1 VSRVTERLLRAAWIV
16 VQVLFLAVP
25 AFMLHAEEGT
35 STAVNIKGEIKFFS
49 SAYTEDD
56 TEDPFEPHEAGDYNL
71 NRGELHLKLDGYI
84 SEKVSYRSLLY
95 FTYGVRQVYDDTE
108 ELQVD
113 ESGTSEADDLETE
126 LKEASFTLMDFG
138 APGLDLT
145 IGRQRVRW
153 GTSDEYNVIDNL
165 NPVDFGNLYTFDPDY
180 FVAHLPMD
188 GFNLE
193 YELPTETPVKI
204 QAVYFLSFKPS
215 TLPRSFKARSTALMQ
230 DELDGLTGD
239 YGFPTGEASIVLDEP
254 PDYSVADAPVGVR
267 LSGNLFNMDWGLSYY
282 HGYVSL
288 PVIHQIDADISLAS
302 GTTLTSFMD
311 YPRLDVAGFD
321 LAGEVRSVGV
331 WAEVGCYWP
340 EDYEVRR
347 TTRFLTT
354 TETKYIELFERPYYK
369 YTVGFDY
376 TFGIGTG
383 LYWNTQ
389 FNHGFYDEFRYTV
402 EARDELGL
410 GGPGFM
416 GDIEDYLASRI
427 EYSFFN
433 DELKTILDCLL
444 EMPELSDVY
453 GNSALV
459 IKPKLVYKPYDN
471 TSLEL
476 AYVLITG
483 DSATKYGAFEKS
495 DVAYLLMKVHF

>member
-1 VSRVTERLLRAAWIV
+1 MLLYA
-16 VQVLFLAVP
+16 P
-25 AFMLHAEEGT
+25 ALSAEDGSPE
-35 STAVNIKGEIKFFS
+35 VNLKGDIKFFG
-49 SAYTEDD
+49 SAYTEDNKD
-56 TEDPFEPHEAGDYNL
+56 DDFEPHGAGDYNL

-84 SEKVSYRSLLY
+84 SDNVSYKSLLY
-95 FTYGVRQVYDDTE
+95 FTYGVRQTADDLE

-113 ESGTSEADDLETE
+113 EGGTAETDGLDTE

-188 GFNLE
+188 GFNME
-193 YELPTETPVKI
+193 YRLPTDTTLRF
-204 QAVYFLSFKPS
+204 QAVYFFSFKPS
-215 TLPRSFKARSTALMQ
+215 TLPSSFKARSTALMQ
-230 DELDGLTGD
+230 DKLEELTGD
-239 YGFPTGEASIVLDEP
+239 YGFLTGDAAIVLDDP
-254 PDYSVADAPVGVR
+254 PDYSVGNGPIGLRV
-267 LSGNLFNMDWGLSYY
+267 SGNMLNMDWGLSYY

-288 PVIHQIDADISLAS
+288 PVVHRIESDISIIS
-302 GTTLTSFMD
+302 GTTLTSRLD
-311 YPRLDVAGFD
+311 YPRLDVVGFD
-321 LAGEVRSVGV
+321 LAGEVESVGI

-340 EDYEVRR
+340 EDYKVRQ

-354 TETKYIELFERPYYK
+354 TETKYIKLFERPYCK

-389 FNHGFYDEFRYTV
+389 FNHGYYDEFRYTS

-410 GGPGFM
+410 GGAGFM
-416 GDIEDYLASRI
+416 GDLENYLASRI

-433 DELKTILDCLL
+433 DELTAILDGLL
-444 EMPELSDVY
+444 EMPEMSDIS
-453 GNSALV
+453 GNSAVV
-459 IKPKLVYKPYDN
+459 IKPKLIYKPYDN

-476 AYVLITG
+476 AYVLIAG
-483 DSATKYGAFEKS
+483 DSRTKYGAFDKN
-495 DVAYLLMKVHF
+495 DVVYTLMKVHF

>member
-1 VSRVTERLLRAAWIV
+1 MHRGLPHAWTLCCAILL
-16 VQVLFLAVP
+16 LFS
-25 AFMLHAEEGT
+25 
-35 STAVNIKGEIKFFS
+35 STALYAEDDVASKVNLSGDIKFFS
-49 SAYTEDD
+49 SAFTEDD
-56 TEDPFEPHEAGDYNL
+56 TEDAFEPHEAGDYNL

-84 SEKVSYRSLLY
+84 SDNVSYKSLLY
-95 FTYGVRQVYDDTE
+95 FTYGVRQTAEDLE
-108 ELQVD
+108 ELQTNEGGTAESD
-113 ESGTSEADDLETE
+113 EMETT

-138 APGLDLT
+138 TPGLDLT

-193 YELPTETPVKI
+193 YRLPTETTLRF

-215 TLPRSFKARSTALMQ
+215 TLPSSFEARSTALMQ
-230 DELDGLTGD
+230 DRLEELTGD
-239 YGFPTGEASIVLDEP
+239 YGFPTGEAAVVLDDP
-254 PDYSVADAPVGVR
+254 PEYSVGDGPIGLR

-288 PVIHQIDADISLAS
+288 PVVHRIDADISLVS
-302 GTTLTSFMD
+302 GTTLTSYLD
-311 YPRLDVAGFD
+311 YPKLDVVGFD
-321 LAGEVRSVGV
+321 LAGEVRSVGI

-340 EDYEVRR
+340 EDYTVRQ

-354 TETKYIELFERPYYK
+354 SETTYIKLFDGPYYK

-389 FNHGFYDEFRYTV
+389 FNHGYYDEFRYTSQ
-402 EARDELGL
+402 AKDELGL
-410 GGPGFM
+410 GGAGFM
-416 GDIEDYLASRI
+416 GDLEDYLASRI
-427 EYSFFN
+427 EYSFFH
-433 DELKTILDCLL
+433 DELKAVLDCLL
-444 EMPELSDVY
+444 EMPELSDIS

-459 IKPKLVYKPYDN
+459 VKPRLIYKPYDN

-483 DSATKYGAFEKS
+483 DSATKYGSFEKN
-495 DVAYLLMKVHF
+495 DVAYLLLAVHF